1 MNLTRLALRNPISVT
16 VAVLFVLLFGVISL
30 LRLPVQL
37 TPELEQ
43 PEIKITTSWR
53 AAAPA
58 EVEAEIVEPQ
68 EKVLRGIPGATRIL
82 ARAQRGRAEITITF
96 DVGKD
101 LQRALIE
108 VLNRLNQV
116 PRYPDDA
123 DEPVISAVG
132 GDSRA
137 IAWFNIQTLPDN
149 DRPIASYKDFLEEV
163 VQSRIEQVPGVALSE
178 IYGGRDTEVRITFD
192 PYLAANLG
200 VQFPV
205 VSRLA
210 DGNHDVTGGF
220 TEVGKRLYTLRFSG
234 RLDAQQLSDLIV
246 EWRDGRPV
254 HLRDIAT
261 VEVALSDRSAFGIG
275 NDNASM
281 YANAHREQGV
291 NVLEVMKR
299 LRQAVMELKQ
309 GPLQRAGLDINQV
322 YDETVYIHRSIEML
336 LTNLG
341 LGMLLAVSVLWWF
354 LRRFRATLMVA
365 MAIPL
370 SLCCAFFVL
379 DTAGLTLNMI
389 SLAGLALA
397 LGMVLDAGIV
407 VLENII
413 RLREQG
419 VESTRASARGV
430 SLVWGALVA
439 STATTVAIFLP
450 IVFLPGEAGQ
460 LFSDL
465 AVTIAV
471 AVVASLII
479 AITIIPTAAD
489 KWIKTR
495 TLADPHS
502 HWWDTGCRW
511 VMTLTDTAKRR
522 VAWVLILTLIP
533 ITAIN
538 YWLPETDYLPSG
550 KRNLVF
556 AFILPP
562 PGSGM
567 EYLEEEMGKV
577 IQEKI
582 RPYYNGEQDP
592 HIENYFFVAFPQ
604 GVFMGARSVDPTK
617 VAEVEALLNEFIL
630 GFPDTIGFAFRASL
644 FGGLSGSNAIDMDIQ
659 SRDINAALFAA
670 KVGFGTAMQE
680 LPGARIRPYP
690 GLDLAEPEIRLLP
703 DDRRVAEVG
712 WNRQIMQGIIRA
724 IGDGLYVGDYFDGEQ
739 ERDIILRAQPWEL
752 PEEIEAIPLAT
763 PNGGVVPLGELID
776 LERTAGPNEIRRVNR
791 RRTVTLQVRPPP
803 GMPLERVV
811 TILKEKVA
819 PVIESRLPEDGVI
832 EYKGSADKLTETLY
846 NMTGSFLLAI
856 AILYLLMSALFRSF
870 VDSLLVLLV
879 IPMASVGGIIALRWL
894 NLFSP
899 QPLDLLTMIG
909 FVISLGL
916 VVNNAILLVNQTRI
930 SERDGLPRRDAV
942 QQAVRLR
949 LRPILMSTLTTLFGM
964 LPLVVIA
971 GAGTELYRGLA
982 AVIVGGLAVS
992 TLFTL
997 ILLPSLLRFGE
1008 GSADQHSLPVPGPN
1022 GSAAHTPSP

>member
-1 MNLTRLALRNPISVT
+1 MNLTRLSLSNPISVT
-16 VAVLFVLLFGVISL
+16 VAVLFTVLFGVISM

-37 TPELEQ
+37 TPELEK
-43 PEIKITTSWR
+43 PEIKITTKWR
-53 AAAPA
+53 AAAPQ

-68 EKVLRGIPGATRIL
+68 EKVLRGIPGASRIL
-82 ARAQRGRAEITITF
+82 ARAQRGRAEITISF
-96 DVGKD
+96 EVGKD

-116 PRYPDDA
+116 PRYPEDTE
-123 DEPVISAVG
+123 EPVISAVG

-137 IAWFNIQTLPDN
+137 IAWFNIQTLPGN
-149 DRPIASYKDFLEEV
+149 ERPIASYKGFLEEV

-178 IYGGRDTEVRITFD
+178 IYGGRDTEIRITFD

-200 VQFPV
+200 VRLPV

-210 DGNHDVTGGF
+210 GGNQDVTGGF
-220 TEVGKRLYTLRFSG
+220 TEVGKRLYTLRFRG
-234 RLDAQQLSDLIV
+234 RLDAQQLSNLIV

-254 HLRDIAT
+254 HLRNIAK
-261 VEVALSDRSAFGIG
+261 VEVVLSDRSAFGIG
-275 NDNASM
+275 NDNAAM

-291 NVLEVMKR
+291 NVLQVMDK
-299 LRQAVMELKQ
+299 LRQAVEELKQ

-322 YDETVYIHRSIEML
+322 YDETVYINRSIEML
-336 LTNLG
+336 RNNLG
-341 LGMLLAVSVLWWF
+341 LGMLLAVGVLWWF
-354 LRRFRATLMVA
+354 LRRFRATLTVA

-370 SLCCAFFVL
+370 CLCAAFFVL
-379 DTAGLTLNMI
+379 DTAGLTLNVI
-389 SLAGLALA
+389 SMAGLALA

-419 VESTRASARGV
+419 TAPKRASAQGV
-430 SLVWGALVA
+430 TMVWGALLA

-450 IVFLPGEAGQ
+450 IVFLSGEAGQ

-479 AITIIPTAAD
+479 AVTVIPTAAF
-489 KWIKTR
+489 KWIKTES
-495 TLADPHS
+495 LGDPHS
-502 HWWDTGCRW
+502 GWWDRGTRW
-511 VMTLTDTAKRR
+511 IMAMTNTATRR
-522 VAWVLILTLIP
+522 VLWILILTLIP
-533 ITAIN
+533 LSAIRF
-538 YWLPETDYLPSG
+538 WLPETDYLPTG

-567 EYLEEEMGKV
+567 DYLEAEMGKV
-577 IQEKI
+577 IQQRI
-582 RPYYNGEQDP
+582 RPYYQQEKKP
-592 HIENYFFVAFPQ
+592 YIKNYFFVAFSR
-604 GVFMGARSVDPTK
+604 GVFMGARGTDPDE
-617 VAEVEALLNEFIL
+617 VAAVEDLLNEIIY
-630 GFPDTIGFAFRASL
+630 GFPDTIGFASRASL
-644 FGGLSGSNAIDMDIQ
+644 FGGLSGSNAIDMDVQ
-659 SRDINAALFAA
+659 SRDINAALRAAASGFAQ
-670 KVGFGTAMQE
+670 VLQE
-680 LPGARIRPYP
+680 LPGAQVRPYP
-690 GLDLAEPEIRLLP
+690 GLDLAEPEIRLIP

-712 WNRQIMQGIIRA
+712 WTRQTMQGIIRA

-739 ERDIILRAQPWEL
+739 ERDIILRAEPWRL
-752 PEEIEAIPLAT
+752 PEDIEAIPLAT
-763 PNGGVVPLGELID
+763 PNGGVVPLGELVD

-803 GMPLERVV
+803 GVSLERSIK
-811 TILKEKVA
+811 ILKENVA
-819 PVIESRLPEDGVI
+819 PVIQRQLPEDGVI
-832 EYKGSADKLTETLY
+832 EYRGSADKLSETLGD
-846 NMTGSFLLAI
+846 MAGSFGLAI

-870 VDSLLVLLV
+870 KDSILVLLV
-879 IPMASVGGIIALRWL
+879 IPMASVGGILALRWI
-894 NLFSP
+894 NTISP

-930 SERDGLPRRDAV
+930 GEREGMGRRQSV
-942 QQAVRLR
+942 KQAVRMR

-964 LPLVVIA
+964 LPLVLIS

-997 ILLPSLLRFGE
+997 ILLPSLLRIGE
-1008 GSADQHSLPVPGPN
+1008 N
-1022 GSAAHTPSP
+1022 KHTARA